1 MPRLA
6 IRVVGMYLI
15 TVLDLRFLMQTSLC
29 LPPSPPGYN
38 QEECEGLVKLLPQMG
53 CVWTS
58 FAFDKDSGMEERF
71 VLWALR

>member
-1 MPRLA
+1 M
-6 IRVVGMYLI
+6 
-15 TVLDLRFLMQTSLC
+15 
-29 LPPSPPGYN
+29 
-38 QEECEGLVKLLPQMG
+38 KLLPQMG